1 MVEPADG
8 AGKSREARPSPR
20 LILDS
25 INAYQRSAALKAAV
39 TLDVFSAIAAGA
51 ATPAALA
58 AARSADARALRVL
71 CDYLVVAG
79 FLVKADG
86 RYGLTA
92 DSAHFLDRGSPAYIG
107 AVVDFLGLP
116 AHMACFADLA
126 DTVRR
131 GGAQP
136 GQSDQMTPSHPV
148 WVDFARAMG
157 AMRAQHAE
165 GLADLLA
172 VGDRPR
178 LRILDVACGH
188 ARYGIAL
195 ARRHARA
202 ELTALDWPNVL
213 AVAEE
218 NAMAAGIGQ
227 RFHLLP
233 GDAGTVAFGDGYDII
248 LLTHF
253 LNMLGTAEVD
263 RLLTRTHAALA
274 PGGQAVIV
282 DYMPGEDRVSPPYAA
297 MFALMMLGTTPSGD
311 SRTVAEYE
319 AALRRAGFSRWKAV
333 SLPPAEEQI
342 LVATR

>member
-1 MVEPADG
+1 MVEPTPG
-8 AGKSREARPSPR
+8 TGKAREAGPSPR

-51 ATPAALA
+51 VTPAALA
-58 AARSADARALRVL
+58 TATGADARALRIL

-92 DSAHFLDRGSPAYIG
+92 DSAHFLDRSSPAYIG

-131 GGAQP
+131 GGAP
-136 GQSDQMTPSHPV
+136 SGQSDQMTPSHPV

-157 AMRAQHAE
+157 AMRAQHA
-165 GLADLLA
+165 GRLAELLA
-172 VGDRPR
+172 VADRPAR
-178 LRILDVACGH
+178 RILDVACGH
-188 ARYGIAL
+188 AQYGIAL
-195 ARRHARA
+195 ARRQPLA
-202 ELTALDWPNVL
+202 EVTALDWPNVL

-218 NAMAAGIGQ
+218 NAVAAGIGE
-227 RFHLLP
+227 RFHRLP
-233 GDAGTVAFGDGYDII
+233 GDAGTVAFGGGYDVI

-253 LNMLGTAEVD
+253 LNMLGTVEVD
-263 RLLTRTHAALA
+263 RLLMRTHAALA
-274 PGGQAVIV
+274 PGGRAVIV

-319 AALRRAGFSRWKAV
+319 AALRRAGFSRWNAA

>member
-1 MVEPADG
+1 MVEPTDST
-8 AGKSREARPSPR
+8 GKAREPSPR

-51 ATPAALA
+51 VTPAAIA
-58 AARSADARALRVL
+58 AVSGADARALRIL

-92 DSAHFLDRGSPAYIG
+92 DCAHFLDRSSPAYIG

-131 GGAQP
+131 GGAPP

-165 GLADLLA
+165 RLAELLA
-172 VGDRPR
+172 VADRPA

-195 ARRHARA
+195 ARRQAAA
-202 ELTALDWPNVL
+202 EMTALDWPNVL

-218 NAMAAGIGQ
+218 NAVAAGLGQ

-233 GDAGTVAFGDGYDII
+233 GDAGTVAFGEGYDII

-253 LNMLGTAEVD
+253 LNMLGPADVD
-263 RLLTRTHAALA
+263 RLLTRTRAALA

-311 SRTVAEYE
+311 SRTAAEYE
-319 AALRRAGFSRWKAV
+319 AALRRAGFSGWKAA

-342 LVATR
+342 LVARR

>member
-1 MVEPADG
+1 MVEPTPG
-8 AGKSREARPSPR
+8 TGKAREAGPSPR

-51 ATPAALA
+51 ATPTALA
-58 AARSADARALRVL
+58 TATRADARALRIL

-92 DSAHFLDRGSPAYIG
+92 DSAHFLDRSSPAFIG

-131 GGAQP
+131 GGAPP

-157 AMRAQHAE
+157 AMRAQHAAR
-165 GLADLLA
+165 LAELLA
-172 VGDRPR
+172 AADRPA

-188 ARYGIAL
+188 AQYGIAL
-195 ARRHARA
+195 ARRHAGA
-202 ELTALDWPNVL
+202 EVTGLDWPNVL

-218 NAMAAGIGQ
+218 NAVAAGIGQ
-227 RFHLLP
+227 RFRRLP
-233 GDAGTVAFGDGYDII
+233 GDAGTVAFGDGYDVI

-263 RLLTRTHAALA
+263 RLLARTHAALA
-274 PGGQAVIV
+274 PGGRAVIV

-311 SRTVAEYE
+311 SRTLAEYE

-333 SLPPAEEQI
+333 SLPPAEETI